1 MYFFLVFFASRRRN
15 KTSAVLNSSV
25 YLVRPIKTLSL
36 VLLLSYFPVYISFY
50 FLVPDFF
57 SCSMVFFLSFRLF
70 FIQIIF
76 FYLFCHVQFIYIS
89 YYHEYLNIFFEI
101 PTWMP
106 PLWNMKCSSSDTL
119 IIFNSVITS
128 ISFLLL
134 FSIIHKLFFW
144 RKQLFCTNIVFGMY
158 EYLFGTM
165 FFSNRWTF
173 FWNMKTFLFCDT

>member
-1 MYFFLVFFASRRRN
+1 MFFFL
-15 KTSAVLNSSV
+15 
-25 YLVRPIKTLSL
+25 Y
-36 VLLLSYFPVYISFY
+36 
-50 FLVPDFF
+50 
-57 SCSMVFFLSFRLF
+57 FRLF

-76 FYLFCHVQFIYIS
+76 FYFLSCSIYLYELLLWI
-89 YYHEYLNIFFEI
+89 LDFFFEI